1 MRFSLEELAKIA
13 SQACAFAALAYVLYW
28 FVVGF
33 GTLAPGDFPWED
45 VYPRPLAEAF
55 YYISGSFEDIRD
67 LFIGG

>member
-1 MRFSLEELAKIA
+1 MKFSLDEIFEIA
-13 SQACAFAALAYVLYW
+13 FWACAIGIATYVLYW

-45 VYPRPLAEAF
+45 VFPWPLDEAF
-55 YYISGSFEDIRD
+55 YYIAGSVEDIRD